1 MLLHRLNKGFA
12 HKVFRETEL
21 NEFEN
26 GYRNENRKVKNDN
39 ISDEV
44 ITKKEKRM
52 NTKYEILKNIFGYD
66 TFGDHADRRRK
77 IHLLSG
83 PGADV

>member
-44 ITKKEKRM
+44 ITKKEK
-52 NTKYEILKNIFGYD
+52 
-66 TFGDHADRRRK
+66 
-77 IHLLSG
+77 
-83 PGADV
+83 